1 MTQRSQPRWPRR
13 HRALLFLAAAVQLLP
28 CAAPAASDDLP
39 ITVAIDM
46 VARGQGTEALP
57 ALQRL
62 ALENN
67 ARAQYTLGTIYLEG
81 KWAPLDRAQG
91 AAWLQIVAAGYPGI
105 DQRELVL
112 DQARD
117 VLGKVSPGLTG
128 PELIKADR
136 ITADFIADWQQKWT
150 HDYATAK
157 AMVAQSASTAPSEAA
172 VASNG
177 LPLAPGCALDPQQ
190 RGCWVPKGFNAT
202 EHCTGAIVLPDTAA
216 TADPDKG
223 GKARPTP
230 LPYALMEG
238 SVTTRV
244 HVDRTGLVCF
254 TTVVR
259 SSGNAKLDRA
269 VLDSI
274 NRWRFAPARQGTTD
288 VESLRLVKVTQNMR

>member
-1 MTQRSQPRWPRR
+1 M
-13 HRALLFLAAAVQLLP
+13 L
-28 CAAPAASDDLP
+28 
-39 ITVAIDM
+39 
-46 VARGQGTEALP
+46 ARGQGTEALP

-62 ALENN
+62 ARENN

-81 KWAPLDRAQG
+81 KWTPLDRAQG
-91 AAWLQIVAAGYPGI
+91 AAWLQIVTAGYPGI

-117 VLGKVSPGLTG
+117 LLGKVSPGLTG
-128 PELIKADR
+128 LELIKADR
-136 ITADFIADWQQKWT
+136 ITAEFIADWQQKWT

-157 AMVAQSASTAPSEAA
+157 AMVTQNASTAPSEAA

-177 LPLAPGCALDPQQ
+177 LPLAPGCALDPKQH
-190 RGCWVPKGFNAT
+190 GCWVPKEFNAT
-202 EHCTGAIVLPDTAA
+202 EHCTGTLVLKDSYA
-216 TADPDKG
+216 TADPEQGAKP
-223 GKARPTP
+223 RP
-230 LPYALMEG
+230 LPPPGLEG
-238 SVTTRV
+238 SVTVRV

-274 NRWRFAPARQGTTD
+274 NRWRLVPARQGTTD
-288 VESLRLVKVTQNMR
+288 VESLHLIMLTQNIK

>member
-1 MTQRSQPRWPRR
+1 MIQRSKTPWPRK
-13 HRALLFLAAAVQLLP
+13 HGALLCLAAAAQLLP
-28 CAAPAASDDLP
+28 CPAPAASDDLP
-39 ITVAIDM
+39 IAVAIDM
-46 VARGQGTEALP
+46 LARGQGTEALP

-62 ALENN
+62 AHENN

-81 KWAPLDRAQG
+81 KWAPIDRAQG

-112 DQARD
+112 DAARD
-117 VLGKVSPGLTG
+117 LLAKVSPGLTG
-128 PELIKADR
+128 LELIKADR
-136 ITADFIADWQQKWT
+136 ITADFIADWQQKWAL
-150 HDYATAK
+150 DYATAK
-157 AMVAQSASTAPSEAA
+157 AMVAQNASTAQSATA

-177 LPLAPGCALDPQQ
+177 LPLAPGCALDPKQH
-190 RGCWVPKGFNAT
+190 GCWVPKEFNAT
-202 EHCTGAIVLPDTAA
+202 EHCTGTLVLKDSYA

-223 GKARPTP
+223 AKPRP
-230 LPYALMEG
+230 LPPPGLEG
-238 SVTTRV
+238 TVTLRV

-274 NRWRFAPARQGTTD
+274 NRWRLVPARQGTTD
-288 VESLRLVKVTQNMR
+288 VESLHLIMLTQHIQ